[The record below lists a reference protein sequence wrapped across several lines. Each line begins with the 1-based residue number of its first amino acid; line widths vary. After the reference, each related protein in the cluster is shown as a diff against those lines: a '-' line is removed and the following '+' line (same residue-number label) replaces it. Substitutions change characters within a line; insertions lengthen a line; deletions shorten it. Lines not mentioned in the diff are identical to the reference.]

1 MTSKINQEEIF
12 ALLRSEVSSR
22 QVVGLILVGKT
33 YLYKAIPHVV
43 RLLTS
48 NNEDVRITAAWTL
61 DQLVSPMTVPAL
73 LNALRDPVFSV
84 QSNAAWALVSIAK
97 ATVPQVVVPDVVEIL
112 REETD
117 EPAGQMAFLVLYHI
131 DDDYAR
137 EAIEL
142 YWDNR

>member
-61 DQLVSPMTVPAL
+61 DQLASPMTVPAL

-131 DDDYAR
+131 DDDFAR

>member
-1 MTSKINQEEIF
+1 MSSNINEKEIF
-12 ALLRSEVSSR
+12 ALLKSEIAPR

-33 YLYKAIPHVV
+33 SLYKAVPHVV
-43 RLLTS
+43 RHLTS
-48 NNEDVRITAAWTL
+48 ENDDVRTMAAWAL
-61 DQLVSPMTVPAL
+61 DQLASPMTVPAL

-84 QSNAAWALVSIAK
+84 QSNAAWALVSIAT

-137 EAIEL
+137 EAIAL

>member
-61 DQLVSPMTVPAL
+61 DQLASPMTVPAL

>member
-61 DQLVSPMTVPAL
+61 DQLASPMTVPAL

-97 ATVPQVVVPDVVEIL
+97 AMVPQVVVPDVVEIL

>member
-61 DQLVSPMTVPAL
+61 DQLASPMTVPAL

-84 QSNAAWALVSIAK
+84 QSNAAWALVSIAR